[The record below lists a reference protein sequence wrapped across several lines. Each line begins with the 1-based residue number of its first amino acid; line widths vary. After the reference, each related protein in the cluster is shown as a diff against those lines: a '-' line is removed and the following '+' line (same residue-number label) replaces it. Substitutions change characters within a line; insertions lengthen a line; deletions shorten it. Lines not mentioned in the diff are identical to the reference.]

1 MTTSAAAAVP
11 AIEPEPRAPSR
22 PRLAPRLCGE
32 EGNGTAPSVEA
43 AAGIFAIDTRPLVR
57 EGLATL
63 ARRAL
68 GCDAHALNDVGRAAA
83 ALRLA
88 ESPPR
93 AVLLGLRSGDDP
105 AELVRQA
112 RRVGVPVICVL
123 DRVDGILAR
132 AALAAGADGYVVL
145 DATDAPTLRATVIA
159 SEAGE
164 CFVPAELERF
174 RASAGA
180 PIALTARCLEVL
192 QSLADGLHDDEI
204 ATRLGISTS
213 SVRKHIASAQ
223 ARLKAS
229 TRTQVVAIVAIDGLL
244 VG

>member
-11 AIEPEPRAPSR
+11 AIEPELRALSR
-22 PRLAPRLCGE
+22 PTLAPQPRGDGE
-32 EGNGTAPSVEA
+32 NGPAQGTD
-43 AAGIFAIDTRPLVR
+43 AAGAIFAIDTRPLVR
-57 EGLATL
+57 AGLATL

-68 GCDAHALNDVGRAAA
+68 GCSAHALNNVDRAAA

-88 ESPPR
+88 DSPPR

-105 AELVRQA
+105 AELLRQA
-112 RRVGVPVICVL
+112 RRVGVPVICAL

-145 DATDAPTLRATVIA
+145 DATDARTLQATVVA
-159 SEAGE
+159 AEAGE
-164 CFVPAELERF
+164 CLVPAELERF
-174 RASAGA
+174 RAGTSA
-180 PIALTARCLEVL
+180 PVALTDRCLEVL

-204 ATRLGISTS
+204 ANRLGISTS

-223 ARLKAS
+223 GRLKAR
-229 TRTQVVAIVAIDGLL
+229 TRTQVVAMVAIDGLL